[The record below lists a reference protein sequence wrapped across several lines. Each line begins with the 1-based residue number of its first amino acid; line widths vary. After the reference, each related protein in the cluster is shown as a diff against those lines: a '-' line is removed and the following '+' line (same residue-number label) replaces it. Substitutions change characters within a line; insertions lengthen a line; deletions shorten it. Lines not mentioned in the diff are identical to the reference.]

1 MIGKI
6 WENNGSIALSVL
18 YAKKEK
24 IHSAYVC
31 NHNSNS
37 GKQVILLIIPS
48 GEIWHYLAV
57 KKFVRILRGVTSKH
71 HGDFYCLNGLH
82 SFATE
87 KCESHEKVCENKDFC
102 NAVMP
107 SEITKIL
114 TFNQCQKSDKAPF
127 IFYADLECL
136 IGKTDEYRN
145 NPENSSTS
153 KVDEHIPS
161 DFSMST
167 ISSFQ
172 NIENKHHVYR
182 S

>member
-1 MIGKI
+1 M
-6 WENNGSIALSVL
+6 A
-18 YAKKEK
+18 
-24 IHSAYVC
+24 
-31 NHNSNS
+31 
-37 GKQVILLIIPS
+37 
-48 GEIWHYLAV
+48 YLAV
-57 KKFVRILRGVTSKH
+57 KKFIRILRGITSKH

-107 SEITKIL
+107 SENTKIL

-136 IGKTDEYRN
+136 IGKTDGYRN

-153 KVDEHIPS
+153 KVGEHIPS
-161 DFSMST
+161 EFSMST

-182 S
+182 SQKKMQLFTKEQQESRENTKICCKEKFENKYVKDKKIL